1 MCNSRYLKLGLILGL
16 LFIYG
21 YSVEG
26 QRKHL
31 NINKVY
37 VGELGLGIGAANYYG
52 DLNTHA
58 GMEAVKMSVGAFY
71 RYFLGQYFGAS
82 LHVNYANLGYSD
94 VYNSNDFQHRR
105 NLSFNSSIFS
115 ISLQGDFNFFR
126 FIPGSMKHRFT
137 PYLSVGGGFFHYNPY
152 AYYKGDKYYLQPL
165 GTEGQGRA
173 DSLGTKYDLWSWE
186 IPVEVGVKYNLNKRW
201 NLFLSISYRF
211 TGTDY
216 LDDVSKR
223 YAGAASFDSDVE
235 PIAVKLQDRSGV
247 YGDPIGIKGRSRGNS
262 ENKDQYVLLQ
272 VGISYLFTRYRC
284 P

>member
-21 YSVEG
+21 YIVEG

-94 VYNSNDFQHRR
+94 VYNSNDFKHRR
-105 NLSFNSSIFS
+105 NLSFNSSIFF
-115 ISLQGDFNFFR
+115 IRLQWRFYFF
-126 FIPGSMKHRFT
+126 FFFSCSM
-137 PYLSVGGGFFHYNPY
+137 
-152 AYYKGDKYYLQPL
+152 
-165 GTEGQGRA
+165 
-173 DSLGTKYDLWSWE
+173 
-186 IPVEVGVKYNLNKRW
+186 
-201 NLFLSISYRF
+201 
-211 TGTDY
+211 
-216 LDDVSKR
+216 
-223 YAGAASFDSDVE
+223 
-235 PIAVKLQDRSGV
+235 
-247 YGDPIGIKGRSRGNS
+247 
-262 ENKDQYVLLQ
+262 
-272 VGISYLFTRYRC
+272 
-284 P
+284 